1 MGVDVKLTVLG
12 REARRRHLI
21 DVASKIF
28 AKESYGAASV
38 NEIIARAGVA
48 RGTFYL
54 HFKGKA
60 DILAAVLE
68 NYRMEL
74 EFMVRF
80 YMKRTGRMTV
90 EGCRVWLREDVGT
103 WLEFF
108 EEHREALKIILFE
121 NDCIDVEFERK
132 RNEAREVLRSHLVS
146 KFQRMQRAGKIR
158 GDVSPEALC
167 IFEMAL
173 LNEVFTTQILPYKE
187 PDVEALV
194 EQWAEFEWRG
204 VRRRRA

>member
-1 MGVDVKLTVLG
+1 MKLGALGRAARRKQLVDV
-12 REARRRHLI
+12 AI
-21 DVASKIF
+21 KIF
-28 AKESYGAASV
+28 AKKGYSAASV
-38 NEIIARAGVA
+38 NDIAKRARVA

-54 HFKGKA
+54 YFKDKA
-60 DILAAVLE
+60 DILAALLE

-80 YMKRTGRMTV
+80 YMTRTGRMTV
-90 EGCRVWLREDVGT
+90 ADCRAWLREEVGT

-108 EEHREALKIILFE
+108 EMHREVLKIILSE
-121 NDCIDVEFERK
+121 NECTDAKFVRK
-132 RNEAREVLRSHLVS
+132 RDEVRGMLKWHLTS
-146 KFQRMQRAGKIR
+146 KFQRMQKAGKIR
-158 GDVSPEALC
+158 RDVSPEALC

-173 LNEVFTTQILPYKE
+173 LNEVFTTQILPNKE

>member
-1 MGVDVKLTVLG
+1 MKLGVLG
-12 REARRRHLI
+12 REARRKQLI
-21 DVASKIF
+21 DVAIKIF
-28 AKESYGAASV
+28 AKKGYSAASV
-38 NEIIARAGVA
+38 NDIAKGARVA

-54 HFKGKA
+54 YFKDKA

-80 YMKRTGRMTV
+80 YMERTGKMTV
-90 EGCRVWLREDVGT
+90 EGCRAWLREEVGT

-108 EEHREALKIILFE
+108 EMHREAVKIILSE
-121 NDCIDVEFERK
+121 NDCTDAAFERK
-132 RNEAREVLRSHLVS
+132 RNELREMLSWHLTS
-146 KFQRMQRAGKIR
+146 KFRRMQKAGKIR

-167 IFEMAL
+167 VFEMAL
-173 LNEVFTTQILPYKE
+173 LNEVFASQILPNKE

-204 VRRRRA
+204 VRRSRA

>member
-1 MGVDVKLTVLG
+1 VKLGALGRAARRKQLVDV
-12 REARRRHLI
+12 AI
-21 DVASKIF
+21 KIF
-28 AKESYGAASV
+28 AKKGYSAASV
-38 NEIIARAGVA
+38 NDIAKRARVA

-54 HFKGKA
+54 YFKDKA
-60 DILAAVLE
+60 DILAAVLG

-80 YMKRTGRMTV
+80 YMKPTGRMTV
-90 EGCRVWLREDVGT
+90 AGCRAWLREEVGT

-108 EEHREALKIILFE
+108 EMHREALKIILSE
-121 NDCIDVEFERK
+121 NDCTDAAFVRK
-132 RNEAREVLRSHLVS
+132 RDEVKGILKWHLTS
-146 KFQRMQRAGKIR
+146 KFQRMQKAGKIR
-158 GDVSPEALC
+158 RDVSPEALC

-173 LNEVFTTQILPYKE
+173 LNEVFTTQILPNKD

>member
-1 MGVDVKLTVLG
+1 VKLGALGRAARRKQLVDV
-12 REARRRHLI
+12 AI
-21 DVASKIF
+21 KIF
-28 AKESYGAASV
+28 AKKGYSAASV
-38 NEIIARAGVA
+38 NDIAKRARVA

-54 HFKGKA
+54 YFKDKA
-60 DILAAVLE
+60 DILAALLE

-80 YMKRTGRMTV
+80 YMTRTGRMTV
-90 EGCRVWLREDVGT
+90 ADCRAWLREEVGT

-108 EEHREALKIILFE
+108 EMHREVLKIILSE
-121 NDCIDVEFERK
+121 NECTDAKFVRK
-132 RNEAREVLRSHLVS
+132 RDEVRGMLKWHLTS
-146 KFQRMQRAGKIR
+146 KFQRMQKAGKIR
-158 GDVSPEALC
+158 RDVSPEALC

-173 LNEVFTTQILPYKE
+173 LNEVFTTQILPHQE

>member
-1 MGVDVKLTVLG
+1 VKLGVLG
-12 REARRRHLI
+12 REERRKRLV

-28 AKESYGAASV
+28 AKKGYSVASV
-38 NEIIARAGVA
+38 NDIAKAARVA

-54 HFKGKA
+54 YFKDKA

-68 NYRMEL
+68 NYRAEL

-90 EGCRVWLREDVGT
+90 AGCRAWLREEVGT

-108 EEHREALKIILFE
+108 EMHREALKIILFE
-121 NDCIDVEFERK
+121 SDCIDAKFVRK
-132 RNEAREVLRSHLVS
+132 RDEARETLKWHLTS
-146 KFQRMQRAGKIR
+146 KFQRMQKAGKIR
-158 GDVSPEALC
+158 SDVSPEALC

-173 LNEVFTTQILPYKE
+173 LKEVFTTRILPNKE

-194 EQWAEFEWRG
+194 EQWAAFEWRG
-204 VRRRRA
+204 VRRGRA

>member
-1 MGVDVKLTVLG
+1 VKLGVLG
-12 REARRRHLI
+12 REARRKQLI
-21 DVASKIF
+21 NVAIKVF
-28 AKESYGAASV
+28 AKKGYSAASV
-38 NEIIARAGVA
+38 NDIVKRARVA

-54 HFKGKA
+54 YFKDKA
-60 DILAAVLE
+60 DILAAVLG

-80 YMKRTGRMTV
+80 YMERTGRMTV
-90 EGCRVWLREDVGT
+90 AGCRAWLREEVGT

-108 EEHREALKIILFE
+108 EMHREALKIILSE
-121 NDCIDVEFERK
+121 NGCTDAKFERK
-132 RNEAREVLRSHLVS
+132 RDEAKGILGWHLTN
-146 KFQRMQRAGKIR
+146 KFRRMQKAGKIR
-158 GDVSPEALC
+158 SDVSPEALC

-173 LNEVFTTQILPYKE
+173 LNEVFITQILPNKE

-204 VRRRRA
+204 VRRGRA

>member
-1 MGVDVKLTVLG
+1 MKLGALGRAARRKQLVDV
-12 REARRRHLI
+12 AI
-21 DVASKIF
+21 KIF
-28 AKESYGAASV
+28 AKKGYSAASV
-38 NEIIARAGVA
+38 NDIVKRARVA

-54 HFKGKA
+54 YFKDKA
-60 DILAAVLE
+60 DILAAVLG

-74 EFMVRF
+74 EFIVRF
-80 YMKRTGRMTV
+80 YMERTGKMTV
-90 EGCRVWLREDVGT
+90 EGCRAWLREDVGT

-108 EEHREALKIILFE
+108 EMHREALKIILFE
-121 NDCIDVEFERK
+121 RDCVDAEFERK
-132 RNEAREVLRSHLVS
+132 RNEVKGMLKWHLTS
-146 KFQRMQRAGKIR
+146 KFQRMQKAGKIR
-158 GDVSPEALC
+158 RDVSPEALC

-173 LNEVFTTQILPYKE
+173 LNEVFTTQILPYKD